1 MSFNNILL
9 DSITTPFETTIT
21 SRSPKVIQQ
30 NKNISDNSV
39 SSKNDKSH
47 IAKIESYISKKYD
60 EVGLQNLK
68 RELLKEINNEGHWT
82 KLRSKV
88 TEINNLTGEL
98 NKVTHIAIPKNVINQ
113 NNESNSSPT
122 IENITH

>member
-21 SRSPKVIQQ
+21 SSSPKVIQQ

-39 SSKNDKSH
+39 SSKNDQSH
-47 IAKIESYISKKYD
+47 IAKIENYISKKYD

-68 RELLKEINNEGHWT
+68 RELLKEINNEDH
-82 KLRSKV
+82 
-88 TEINNLTGEL
+88 
-98 NKVTHIAIPKNVINQ
+98 
-113 NNESNSSPT
+113 
-122 IENITH
+122 